1 MLIIKMKV
9 IMLINK
15 QVRLVFV
22 EGDENA
28 SNGIKNISSK
38 ALIGDC
44 INMPV
49 IVQVSA
55 RIPATYYN
63 IVSSIYSAFSKDE
76 SVQLRDIYV
85 EDCVFASGDN
95 ISMLSCIL
103 KVSKDLV

>member
-1 MLIIKMKV
+1 
-9 IMLINK
+9 MLINK

-22 EGDENA
+22 EGDEKA

-49 IVQVSA
+49 IVQVST

-85 EDCVFASGDN
+85 EHCVFANGDN

>member
-1 MLIIKMKV
+1 
-9 IMLINK
+9 MLINK

-28 SNGIKNISSK
+28 SNGIKNISCK
-38 ALIGDC
+38 ALVGD
-44 INMPV
+44 NVTMPV
-49 IVQVSA
+49 TVQVSA
-55 RIPATYYN
+55 KTPATYYN
-63 IVSSIYSAFSKDE
+63 IVSSIYNAFSKDE

-85 EDCVFASGDN
+85 EHCEFARGDN

>member
-1 MLIIKMKV
+1 MLIIKMKI

-44 INMPV
+44 INMLV

-55 RIPATYYN
+55 RIPATYYK
-63 IVSSIYSAFSKDE
+63 YCF
-76 SVQLRDIYV
+76 
-85 EDCVFASGDN
+85 
-95 ISMLSCIL
+95 
-103 KVSKDLV
+103 

>member
-1 MLIIKMKV
+1 M
-9 IMLINK
+9 NK
-15 QVRLVFV
+15 QVKLEFV
-22 EGDENA
+22 DGDENA

-38 ALIGDC
+38 ALIGDF

-76 SVQLRDIYV
+76 SVQLRDVCI
-85 EDCVFASGDN
+85 ENCEFAKGDN

-103 KVSKDLV
+103 KVYQG

>member
-1 MLIIKMKV
+1 MP
-9 IMLINK
+9 INK

-63 IVSSIYSAFSKDE
+63 IVSSIYSAFSKDD

-85 EDCVFASGDN
+85 EHCVFAGGDN